1 MKKMLI
7 KIAVCLL
14 TFIVT
19 LFVASSIY
27 NKGNTEMT
35 KSMDSATLPLVHM
48 MSGDIDYNYLHGM
61 INEMDGSFLRDTIT
75 PLGEGRT
82 LDFVIDRYGNTID
95 SISFEVRSIDGTRL
109 VEKTDVTD
117 YKETGDTIEASIT
130 IKDLIETGEEYNWIL
145 LIETGGRTVRYYT
158 RIIDGDSYHTY
169 EKLSYTKY
177 FHDLTFDREN
187 STELVSY
194 LESNSKGDNTTLSY
208 VDIHCSLK
216 QITWA
221 NLDVAVSS
229 TPVYTISEMDTQTA
243 SIKINYRV
251 KVTES
256 GDVTEYNVVEYFRI
270 RYTADRT
277 YLLEYERT
285 MNQLFDS
292 EASVYVGNKIMLGIR
307 DSEVQMMESDGGSI
321 LAFVNENQLFCYHA
335 DDKKVANIFSFYQD
349 EDLRSN
355 YDNHSIKIL
364 SVDETGTVRFIVY
377 GYMNRGEHE
386 GTIGIEVC
394 EYNGMLNTVEEL
406 IFIPYTKSYA
416 TLKTDME
423 QLSYINK
430 NSIFYIYLDGSI
442 LAIDLM
448 AQSYTEI
455 ASNLQ
460 QGSFQVSDTDKM
472 LVWQNTADTYDCT
485 KLILMNLNTQKTQE
499 ISKSDY
505 VRLRPLGFINED
517 LIYGVSNVSDIST
530 DISGTTTI
538 PMYAVYIQ
546 DEQGEV
552 LKTYRQEGIY
562 VTDATVQD
570 NLISL
575 TRVQKTEEGIYIPAT
590 DDQIVNNYVED
601 SGYNSSEVVATQ
613 NFEKIVQLVLRKTM
627 ETTKLKITNPL
638 WVMIEG
644 DRNLD
649 IEIKTP
655 VERYYV
661 YGKYGIDATF
671 THEADAVKL
680 AYSTNA
686 TVINQNGDYVWKKAT
701 RSTKNQI
708 MAISGKQTDEDG
720 SDLSTCLEVIMGYL
734 DSAKNVQPMLNSGM
748 SVRQIL
754 EDNIEDITVLD
765 LTGVSLDAVL
775 YYVNKDIPVLAT
787 LNDGSAMLVIGFN
800 ELNVVVMNPQ
810 NGSVYKIGI
819 NDATTMF
826 AESGNSFITYIN
838 KE

>member
-1 MKKMLI
+1 
-7 KIAVCLL
+7 
-14 TFIVT
+14 
-19 LFVASSIY
+19 
-27 NKGNTEMT
+27 
-35 KSMDSATLPLVHM
+35 
-48 MSGDIDYNYLHGM
+48 
-61 INEMDGSFLRDTIT
+61 
-75 PLGEGRT
+75 
-82 LDFVIDRYGNTID
+82 
-95 SISFEVRSIDGTRL
+95 
-109 VEKTDVTD
+109 
-117 YKETGDTIEASIT
+117 
-130 IKDLIETGEEYNWIL
+130 
-145 LIETGGRTVRYYT
+145 
-158 RIIDGDSYHTY
+158 
-169 EKLSYTKY
+169 
-177 FHDLTFDREN
+177 
-187 STELVSY
+187 
-194 LESNSKGDNTTLSY
+194 
-208 VDIHCSLK
+208 
-216 QITWA
+216 
-221 NLDVAVSS
+221 
-229 TPVYTISEMDTQTA
+229 
-243 SIKINYRV
+243 
-251 KVTES
+251 
-256 GDVTEYNVVEYFRI
+256 
-270 RYTADRT
+270 
-277 YLLEYERT
+277 
-285 MNQLFDS
+285 
-292 EASVYVGNKIMLGIR
+292 
-307 DSEVQMMESDGGSI
+307 
-321 LAFVNENQLFCYHA
+321 
-335 DDKKVANIFSFYQD
+335 
-349 EDLRSN
+349 
-355 YDNHSIKIL
+355 
-364 SVDETGTVRFIVY
+364 
-377 GYMNRGEHE
+377 
-386 GTIGIEVC
+386 
-394 EYNGMLNTVEEL
+394 
-406 IFIPYTKSYA
+406 
-416 TLKTDME
+416 ME

-472 LVWQNTADTYDCT
+472 LVWQNTADIYDCT

-517 LIYGVSNVSDIST
+517 LIYGASNVSDIST

-552 LKTYRQEGIY
+552 LKTYRQEGVY
-562 VTDATVQD
+562 VTDAVVQE
-570 NLISL
+570 NLINL
-575 TRVQKTEEGIYIPAT
+575 TRVQKTEEGSYVSTT
-590 DDQIVNNYVED
+590 DDQIVNNYVEN
-601 SGYNSSEVVATQ
+601 SGYNSSEIVATQ
-613 NFEKIVQLVLRKTM
+613 TFEKIVQLALRKTM

-701 RSTKNQI
+701 KSTKNQI

-720 SDLSTCLEVIMGYL
+720 SDLSTCLEVIMGYVG
-734 DSAKNVQPMLNSGM
+734 STKNVQPMLEAGM

-810 NGSVYKIGI
+810 NGLVYKIGI

-838 KE
+838 KK